1 MVKPKNKHSFSHVRH
16 DPAHCLAP
24 GLFRA
29 LKRGERK
36 RGKGGAFLIEANK
49 FKAVFIEAASSG
61 DTLLA
66 PSSANLIESLYL
78 CCSIK
83 IFGDVHRKRN
93 SLGQVVRRHD
103 NPQDYSLPELEPQ
116 LHLTRHSLPLSTSSK
131 STPFHQTENA
141 KTYH

>member
-1 MVKPKNKHSFSHVRH
+1 MY
-16 DPAHCLAP
+16 DDATLA
-24 GLFRA
+24 
-29 LKRGERK
+29 KINRK

-78 CCSIK
+78 CGSIK
-83 IFGDVHRKRN
+83 IFGDVHRKKN
-93 SLGQVVRRHD
+93 SFRKVVRRRD
-103 NPQDYSLPELEPQ
+103 NPRDYSLPELEPQ